1 MTFYET
7 IEVGRTDELGTHRFT
22 AEDIKRFA
30 AKYDP
35 QPFHLDEQA
44 AEGTLLG
51 ALCASGWHTAATFMR
66 LVVEHRRREVE
77 DAAARGMAAPELGPS
92 PGVKNLGWPRPV
104 FAGDTLTY
112 RQTVTAKRV
121 SEKRP
126 GWAVVETHVEATNQN
141 GDVAFSMDGAMFIGT
156 D

>member
-1 MTFYET
+1 MSFYET
-7 IEVGRTDELGTHRFT
+7 IAVGETAELGTHLFT

-35 QPFHLDEQA
+35 QPFHLDETA
-44 AEGTLLG
+44 AEGSLLG
-51 ALCASGWHTAATFMR
+51 ALCASGWHTAAIFMR
-66 LVVEHRRREVE
+66 LVVEHRRREV
-77 DAAARGMAAPELGPS
+77 DAAVARGVAAPELGPS
-92 PGVKNLGWPRPV
+92 PGVKNLSWPRPV
-104 FAGDTLTY
+104 FAADTLTY

-141 GDVAFSMDGAMFIGT
+141 DQLAFAMDGAMFIGT
-156 D
+156 R